1 MADSWINDCVVFCIM
16 EKDIVFW
23 QFYLI
28 YFGVIILGHNQVFEG
43 KNLTILFAHFLRSFN
58 KWECAFK
65 KYCLFTFLI
74 FLITGK
80 IISTSL
86 LCFLIIN
93 FAIILYFKTFIKFK
107 SNYQRSLKLPKLPKI
122 LNNILYLNKKLHNF
136 SLLNRQLCCF
146 CKIKEETI
154 SHLFNYFIFVLKI
167 SRIKF
172 IFTSLIVFLFHS

>member
-1 MADSWINDCVVFCIM
+1 M
-16 EKDIVFW
+16 
-23 QFYLI
+23 
-28 YFGVIILGHNQVFEG
+28 GHNRVFEG
-43 KNLTILFAHFLRSFN
+43 KNLAMPFVHFLRSFN

-107 SNYQRSLKLPKLPKI
+107 SNYQRSLKLPKQKSHI
-122 LNNILYLNKKLHNF
+122 NF
-136 SLLNRQLCCF
+136 N
-146 CKIKEETI
+146 
-154 SHLFNYFIFVLKI
+154 
-167 SRIKF
+167 
-172 IFTSLIVFLFHS
+172 FLFSNVKGLQSSKKRLKQFEYFKSKLKPNGLLFLQETHSTIACEKK

>member
-1 MADSWINDCVVFCIM
+1 M
-16 EKDIVFW
+16 
-23 QFYLI
+23 
-28 YFGVIILGHNQVFEG
+28 LGHNRVFEG
-43 KNLTILFAHFLRSFN
+43 KNLTMLFVHFLRSFN

-107 SNYQRSLKLPKLPKI
+107 SNYQRSLKLPKQ
-122 LNNILYLNKKLHNF
+122 N
-136 SLLNRQLCCF
+136 
-146 CKIKEETI
+146 E
-154 SHLFNYFIFVLKI
+154 SH
-167 SRIKF
+167 
-172 IFTSLIVFLFHS
+172 